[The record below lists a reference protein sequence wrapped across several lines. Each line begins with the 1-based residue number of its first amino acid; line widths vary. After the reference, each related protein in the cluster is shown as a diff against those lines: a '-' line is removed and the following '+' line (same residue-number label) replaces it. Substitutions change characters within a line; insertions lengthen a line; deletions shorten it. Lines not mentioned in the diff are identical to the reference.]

1 MPKIGIILNDEV
13 DNLIKNR
20 AKIMG
25 TSKRN
30 VISLALTDILDEN
43 IKREYLDQLS
53 ETITGLKKPLVI
65 TVSEGLYNKINALN
79 RQGYSI
85 RVFLGLLICDYY
97 YKNYSYF
104 LNEKEYKNIDK
115 VHEKSNEYIKP
126 AIDLEVKNKIVKYC
140 NENSFTINSLFV
152 HYILEKKLEVRDYEI
167 KEKALLRL
175 NFSNE
180 VKKIIN
186 IKINEM
192 SINYRTYLNLIATQ
206 ICADFNL

>member
-13 DNLIKNR
+13 DNLIKKR

-30 VISLALTDILDEN
+30 VISLALTDILGKN

-65 TVSEGLYNKINALN
+65 TVSEGLYNKVNALN
-79 RQGYSI
+79 RLGYSI

-104 LNEKEYKNIDK
+104 LNDKKYKNIDN
-115 VHEKSNEYIKP
+115 EKSNDYIDRKS
-126 AIDLEVKNKIVKYC
+126 VV
-140 NENSFTINSLFV
+140 
-152 HYILEKKLEVRDYEI
+152 
-167 KEKALLRL
+167 
-175 NFSNE
+175 
-180 VKKIIN
+180 
-186 IKINEM
+186 
-192 SINYRTYLNLIATQ
+192 
-206 ICADFNL
+206 

>member
-1 MPKIGIILNDEV
+1 MYKVGIILNDEV
-13 DNLIKNR
+13 DNLVKKR
-20 AKIMG
+20 ADIMG

-53 ETITGLKKPLVI
+53 ETITGLKIPLVI
-65 TVSEGLYNKINALN
+65 TVSEGLHKKIKEFN
-79 RQGYSI
+79 RRGYSI

-97 YKNYSYF
+97 YKNYSF
-104 LNEKEYKNIDK
+104 LTDNKHESINRI
-115 VHEKSNEYIKP
+115 HEKSREYIKP
-126 AIDLEVKNKIVKYC
+126 AIDSEVKKKIVKYC
-140 NENSFTINSLFV
+140 NENSFTINSLFAQ
-152 HYILEKKLEVRDYEI
+152 YILEKDLVVREYEI
-167 KEKALLRL
+167 KEEALLRL

-180 VKKIIN
+180 LKKKID

-206 ICADFNL
+206 ICLDLNL